1 MWVFLPRKTIY
12 ETKIFFLQFSCK
24 ATSRLP
30 FYNNL
35 VLKGTKGNLFL
46 CIKAPDWKETKVS
59 YELLDLDIINLSQKK
74 LRHNC
79 PWKVSVLKWFFFLP
93 LCLRC
98 FHPPFLRLS
107 IYWRIIKQIR
117 INSETK
123 GNLISTLSMIL
134 KKGKGESLVSY
145 KIGSG
150 NIAQYPIFFWHSQP
164 TWSKVNLRKVKTTL

>member
-24 ATSRLP
+24 ATSNLP
-30 FYNNL
+30 FYNHL
-35 VLKGTKGNLFL
+35 VLKVTKGTLFL
-46 CIKAPDWKETKVS
+46 YLKATNWKEKKVS

-79 PWKVSVLKWFFFLP
+79 PWKLSVLKWFFFLP

-107 IYWRIIKQIR
+107 IYWRIIQQIR

-123 GNLISTLSMIL
+123 GNLSSTPWMIL

-150 NIAQYPIFFWHSQP
+150 NIANIQFFFY
-164 TWSKVNLRKVKTTL
+164 TLNQREVR